1 MNAWVGKPS
10 VKGYVVNV
18 LGFVGK
24 EQFVN
29 IM

>member
-10 VKGYVVNV
+10 VKGYMVNV
-18 LGFVGK
+18 LGFVSK
-24 EQFVN
+24 KQLMN